1 MRITD
6 PQGARD
12 ARQLRWFYLRGAV
25 LVAVFAAG
33 LVGFL
38 AGVDASDRPGIP
50 DAGVAAQLYYTV
62 ALFVLGGIDLGTPVG
77 GPDWARGLLWFAYFA
92 APAVTASA
100 VIEGVLRAI
109 NPERWRLRGL
119 RDHVVIG
126 GCSRLALLYLRRL
139 REAGDRS
146 PVVVV
151 DEQPDHKYQP
161 TARGH
166 RARWLTGNI
175 TRDDTIE
182 VLDVAGAKR
191 VLLLTGD
198 DFANLDAAS
207 KMLAIA
213 PQLRDRLVAHVGD
226 LRFLRMM
233 GDAVPAEVF
242 NIYQIAA
249 RQLVETELLPYFER
263 TDFRDIVVFAGFG
276 RLGQTILDEL
286 QRRAPESMDA
296 IIVIDTEADERAL
309 VFDEQVGFSDRF
321 HHHIIEGDAND
332 LGVWKEAEEL
342 LGSARTSNGTVADFG
357 SRAPAFLLVSG
368 SDALNLRVAMRLAHR
383 YPDAHVLAR
392 SYFRSP
398 FAEAL
403 SKRAGFATFS
413 LAELIHDSL
422 PAEWFE

>member
-6 PQGARD
+6 PLSARD
-12 ARQLRWFYLRGAV
+12 ARQLRWFYFRTAV
-25 LVAVFAAG
+25 LLAVFAAG
-33 LVGFL
+33 LIGFV
-38 AGVDASDRPGIP
+38 AGVGTSDRAGLA
-50 DAGVAAQLYYTV
+50 DAGLATKLYYTV

-77 GPDWARGLLWFAYFA
+77 GPEWARGLLWFAYFA

-119 RDHVVIG
+119 RDHIIIG
-126 GCSRLALLYLRRL
+126 GCSRLALLYLQRL
-139 REAGDRS
+139 RSGGDRS
-146 PVVVV
+146 LVVVV
-151 DEQPDHKYQP
+151 DEQPDHKYQA

-166 RARWLTGNI
+166 RARWLTGSI
-175 TRDDTIE
+175 TRDETLAALDIE
-182 VLDVAGAKR
+182 SAKR

-207 KMLAIA
+207 KMLSTA
-213 PQLRDRLVAHVGD
+213 PQLRDRLAVHVSD
-226 LRFLRMM
+226 LRFKRLMA
-233 GDAVPAEVF
+233 GAVSAEIF

-249 RQLVETELLPYFER
+249 QQLVETELLPYFER

-286 QRRAPESMDA
+286 QRRAPNSMDA
-296 IIVIDTEADERAL
+296 VIIIDVGAEQQAL
-309 VFDEQVGFSDRF
+309 VFDEQVGFGDHFRR
-321 HHHIIEGDAND
+321 HVIEGDANNLD
-332 LGVWKEAEEL
+332 VWRRAEEL
-342 LGSARTSNGTVADFG
+342 ADFEQ
-357 SRAPAFLLVSG
+357 RAPVFLMVSG
-368 SDALNLRVAMRLAHR
+368 SDALNLRVAIRLAHR
-383 YPDAHVLAR
+383 FPAARVVAR

-403 SKRAGFATFS
+403 SERAGFATFS

-422 PAEWFE
+422 PAAWFE